1 MRAGW
6 PMSLADLRRDRMH
19 QLPSL
24 SAQDRVKSARSVLRQ
39 AHSFRRAATAALGEE
54 LTLPAVSSLHEAARL
69 AVSAVAVLDGYRF
82 SNSAGAHEA
91 VIDYAFASK
100 LVDRVQFAQLGEL
113 RELREL
119 RHQVNYPADM
129 IEPSRREVTQFE
141 GLVDEVLQLAA
152 TRLPTPKIPPPP
164 STGSEPQI
172 G

>member
-1 MRAGW
+1 MRAGR
-6 PMSLADLRRDRMH
+6 PMSLAELRRDRMH

-69 AVSAVAVLDGYRF
+69 AVSAVAALDGYRF

-100 LVDRVQFAQLGEL
+100 LVDRVQFAQLD
-113 RELREL
+113 ELREL

-141 GLVDEVLQLAA
+141 GLVDEVLKLAA